1 MTWWRRREQ
10 ELDEELEAHFRLA
23 IADRIARG
31 ESPVQAAAAARRE
44 FGNVTLIKEVTRAQW
59 SWAWLERLLQDLPLA
74 LRTLRRT
81 PRFTVAA
88 VLCIA
93 VGTGATTTI
102 FSALHGI
109 LLRPLPYPN
118 ADALVVLRARNPGMG
133 PQSAE
138 ITEEEITT
146 WRRARTL
153 SAVGVWRTE
162 VFDFTGPEDAPER
175 VTGALVSANLF
186 SLLGTRPLHGRW
198 FEPSEE
204 HQGSSDVVLL
214 GHDVWQRRYGGDAGL
229 VGRTIP
235 LFGKPF
241 RVVGIMPRGF
251 SFPEGANVWI
261 PLLPL
266 EWGPDILYYSGVIG
280 KLGSG
285 NTLGQVQAE
294 VAGLMRELTTRS
306 NTYNKWI
313 FDAVT
318 LREHLVGPLRRPIL
332 IFQVAALMVW
342 LIACGNVAALMLARG
357 AARGREL
364 AVRAAIGA
372 GRSRL
377 VAHVLVECFALSLL
391 GGIAGLGVAALGV
404 KLLTFAF
411 PDGVPSYIDLSIRAP
426 ELAVTLAITLVAASA
441 FGIAPGLRA
450 GRTRSAVA
458 LSSSAR
464 TQGSVGGS
472 FERSRARDLLVGVE
486 IAASVVLVV
495 GAVLLMRSHT
505 RLQQSLGFD
514 DDGVISVRVRLPS
527 QKYDTD
533 EKQAAFYG
541 MLQDQFG
548 ALPGVES
555 VSAAVGPVPLDGTI
569 GGKWYFRTE
578 DQAPAAAAGQFTMV
592 HAIAPGYMHSLH
604 IPIMH
609 GRDVALSDRSP
620 AEHVALVNQTFASRY
635 FAGADAVGRRVI
647 PDLGKGSTATPI
659 RIVGVVRDF
668 RHERPPAELMPAIY
682 VLRAMTFPAET
693 FVLRTRLSD
702 ASSLAPSIRALMR
715 ELDPTLVADRLQ
727 TQTHVV
733 ERAFWRERLQGN
745 VVGIFAAVA
754 LLLALFGMYG
764 VLSYAVA
771 QRTPEL
777 GIRLA
782 VGASSNQLLG
792 LVLAQ
797 GARVALIGI
806 VAGVVAALALSRVLT
821 GLLYD
826 VRPADPVTFVV
837 VAIALLIVALLA
849 ALLPALRAARLDPL
863 TAIRWN

>member
-1 MTWWRRREQ
+1 MMWWRRLEQ

-31 ESPVQAAAAARRE
+31 ESPEQAAAAARRE
-44 FGNVTLIKEVTRAQW
+44 FGNVTLIKEVTRAKW
-59 SWAWLERLLQDLPLA
+59 SWAWLERLLQDLALA
-74 LRTLRRT
+74 FRTLRRT

-118 ADALVVLRARNPGMG
+118 ADGLVVLRARNPGMG
-133 PQSAE
+133 AQNAE
-138 ITEEEITT
+138 ITDDEITT

-153 SAVGVWRTE
+153 STLGTWRTE
-162 VFDFTGPEDAPER
+162 FFDLTGPEDVPER
-175 VTGALVSANLF
+175 ITGALVTANLF
-186 SLLGTRPLHGRW
+186 SLLGTRPLQGRW
-198 FEPSEE
+198 FEASEE
-204 HQGSSDVVLL
+204 HKGSSDVVLL
-214 GHDVWQRRYGGDAGL
+214 GHDLWQRRYGGDAGI

-235 LFGKPF
+235 LLGRPF

-251 SFPEGANVWI
+251 SFPEGANAWI

-266 EWGPDILYYSGVIG
+266 GWGPDVLYYSGVMG
-280 KLGSG
+280 RLGPGS
-285 NTLGQVQAE
+285 TLAQAQVE
-294 VAGLMRELTTRS
+294 VAGLMRELTARS
-306 NTYNKWI
+306 NTYSKWI

-318 LREHLVGPLRRPIL
+318 LRDHLVGPLRRPIL
-332 IFQVAALMVW
+332 IFQFAALMVL

-391 GGIAGLGVAALGV
+391 GGSAGLVVAALGV
-404 KLLTFAF
+404 KLLAFAF
-411 PDGVPSYIDLSIRAP
+411 PDGLPSYIDLSIRAP
-426 ELAVTLAITLVAASA
+426 ELAVTLVITLAACSA
-441 FGIAPGLRA
+441 FAVVPGLRA
-450 GRTRSAVA
+450 ARTRSGTA
-458 LSSSAR
+458 LNSAAR
-464 TQGSVGGS
+464 TPGGS
-472 FERSRARDLLVGVE
+472 LERSRARDLLVGAE
-486 IAASVVLVV
+486 IAVSVVLMV
-495 GAVLLMRSHT
+495 GAVLLMRSHA

-514 DDGVISVRVRLPS
+514 DHGVISVRVRLPS
-527 QKYDTD
+527 QTYASD
-533 EKQAAFYG
+533 EQQAAFYG
-541 MLQDQFG
+541 MLQDKLS
-548 ALPGVES
+548 ALAGVES

-569 GGKWYFRTE
+569 GGKWNFHIE
-578 DQAPAAAAGQFTMV
+578 GQTPSSANGQITTV
-592 HAIAPGYMHSLH
+592 HAIAPGYMASLH
-604 IPIMH
+604 IPFVR
-609 GRDVALSDRSP
+609 GRDVALTDRNP
-620 AEHVALVNQTFASRY
+620 AEDVAIVNQTFASRY

-647 PDLGKGSTATPI
+647 PDLGKGSTALPI

-682 VLRAMTFPAET
+682 VLRAMTFPTET

-702 ASSLAPSIRALMR
+702 AGLLAPAVRATLR

-727 TQTHVV
+727 TQAHVV

-745 VVGIFAAVA
+745 VVGVFAAVA
-754 LLLALFGMYG
+754 LLLAMFGMYG

-782 VGASSNQLLG
+782 VGASSKQLLG
-792 LVLAQ
+792 LVLVQ

-806 VAGVVAALALSRVLT
+806 AAGIVAALALSRVLI
-821 GLLYD
+821 GLLYN
-826 VRPADPVTFVV
+826 VRPADPITFVGV
-837 VAIALLIVALLA
+837 SVALLIVALLA